1 MEADL
6 DEAQTQ
12 LGEATT
18 KLENT
23 EKQLSTVIILDL
35 LIISKRTYR
44 RRTCENY
51 NDPNNAFAE
60 DMLLCHALK

>member
-18 KLENT
+18 KLEST
-23 EKQLSTVIILDL
+23 EKQLSNVIIYYCMQQPNLSEMDL
-35 LIISKRTYR
+35 
-44 RRTCENY
+44 
-51 NDPNNAFAE
+51 
-60 DMLLCHALK
+60 